1 MGGGTRKRENA
12 AENSYHNGSHRCS
25 CKEISMS
32 RLQQGSLLKL
42 KRKAGPDV
50 WVFRWYDE
58 TNGTRTYRKR
68 TLGTVA
74 RYPHLR
80 DAEKAADALRNTIN
94 SEFVVP
100 ETIAELVTHY
110 RDNELT
116 EEKKAYATIEANTH
130 YLTNH
135 IVPKWGAMYLQDVR
149 TVDVELWLH
158 SLTFAPGTR
167 SKIRN
172 IMSAVFNH
180 AIRHEWMDRNPITK
194 VRTSSK
200 RLREPDVLSPVELAA
215 LLAELD
221 LRERAMVMLAGSTG
235 LRRSELVALTWREID
250 LELMQVNV
258 HRSCVRN
265 HFGDTKTEAS
275 RKPVPLHHSVVKC
288 LQVWRKDSPYPGED
302 DFIFPSVRLEGKQP
316 LSPDTLLK
324 KIIRPAVV
332 RAGIKGK
339 AIGWHSFRHSLAT
352 NLRAA
357 GVDLK
362 TAQELLRHANSR
374 ITLDVYTRAIS
385 ATKREANN
393 RVMKM
398 VLEAG
403 KKQLSAPSPAPSKDG
418 KRDNKK
424 GAKTSSTLVSTL

>member
-1 MGGGTRKRENA
+1 
-12 AENSYHNGSHRCS
+12 
-25 CKEISMS
+25 MS

-50 WVFRWYDE
+50 WVFRWYEE

-94 SEFVVP
+94 TEFTVP
-100 ETIAELVTHY
+100 ETVAELVTHY
-110 RDNELT
+110 RNHELT
-116 EEKKAYATIEANTH
+116 EDKKAYATVEANTH
-130 YLTNH
+130 YLTNR
-135 IVPKWGAMYLQDVR
+135 IVPKWGALYLSDIR
-149 TVDVELWLH
+149 TVDVEMWLH
-158 SLTFAPGTR
+158 TLKYAPGTR

-194 VRTSSK
+194 VRVSAI
-200 RLREPDVLSPVELAA
+200 RLREPDVLSP
-215 LLAELD
+215 AEIASLIAV
-221 LRERAMVMLAGSTG
+221 LNIRERAMVMLAGSTG
-235 LRRSELVALTWREID
+235 LRRSELVALTWADID

-258 HRSCVRN
+258 RRSCVRN

-275 RKPVPLHHSVVKC
+275 RKPVPLHPSVVKC
-288 LQVWRKDSPYPGED
+288 LGVWRKESPYPGET
-302 DFIFPSVRLEGKQP
+302 DFLFPSTRLKGKKP

-324 KIIRPAVV
+324 KVIRPAIK
-332 RAGIKGK
+332 RAGIEGK

-352 NLRAA
+352 NLRSA

-393 RVMKM
+393 RVMEM
-398 VLEAG
+398 VFEAG
-403 KKQLSAPSPAPSKDG
+403 RKALSAPSPAPSKG
-418 KRDNKK
+418 AGEKTKK
-424 GAKTSSTLVSTL
+424 GADRSSTLVSTLKGGS

>member
-1 MGGGTRKRENA
+1 
-12 AENSYHNGSHRCS
+12 
-25 CKEISMS
+25 MS

-42 KRKAGPDV
+42 KRKSGPDV
-50 WVFRWYDE
+50 WVLRWYEE
-58 TNGTRTYRKR
+58 TNGKRTYRKR
-68 TLGTVA
+68 TLGTVV

-94 SEFVVP
+94 AEFTVP

-110 RDNELT
+110 RSHELT
-116 EEKKAYATIEANTH
+116 EDKKAYATVEANTH

-135 IVPKWGAMYLQDVR
+135 IVPKWGALYLSDIR

-158 SLTFAPGTR
+158 NLQYAPGTR

-194 VRTSSK
+194 VRVSAK
-200 RLREPDVLSPVELAA
+200 RLREPDVLSP
-215 LLAELD
+215 AEIASLIAV
-221 LRERAMVMLAGSTG
+221 LNIRERAMVMLAGSTG
-235 LRRSELVALTWREID
+235 LRRSELVALTWADID

-258 HRSCVRN
+258 RRSCVRN

-275 RKPVPLHHSVVKC
+275 RKPVPLHPSVVKS
-288 LQVWRKDSPYPGED
+288 LGIWRQESPYAEES
-302 DFIFPSVRLEGKQP
+302 DFLFPSLRLKGTKP

-324 KIIRPAVV
+324 KIIRPALK
-332 RAGIKGK
+332 RAGIEGK

-352 NLRAA
+352 NLRSA

-393 RVMKM
+393 RVMEM
-398 VLEAG
+398 VFEAG
-403 KKQLSAPSPAPSKDG
+403 RKTLSAPSSAPSEGAKG
-418 KRDNKK
+418 KTKK
-424 GAKTSSTLVSTL
+424 GADRSSTLVSTLKGGS

>member
-1 MGGGTRKRENA
+1 
-12 AENSYHNGSHRCS
+12 
-25 CKEISMS
+25 MS

-58 TNGTRTYRKR
+58 TDGTRTYRKR
-68 TLGTVA
+68 TIGSVA
-74 RYPHLR
+74 RFPHQQ
-80 DAEKAADALRNTIN
+80 DAERAVEALRNNIN
-94 SEFVVP
+94 SEFRVP
-100 ETIAELVTHY
+100 ETVSELVTHY
-110 RDNELT
+110 RKHELT
-116 EEKKAYATIEANTH
+116 EEKKAYATIEANSL
-130 YLTNH
+130 YLANH
-135 IVPKWGAMYLQDVR
+135 IVPKWGTEYLQDVR
-149 TVDVELWLH
+149 TVDVELWLN
-158 SLTFAPGTR
+158 SLPFAPGTR

-172 IMSAVFNH
+172 ILSAVFNH
-180 AIRHEWMDRNPITK
+180 AIRQEWMDRNPITK
-194 VRTSSK
+194 VRTSAK
-200 RLREPDVLSPVELAA
+200 RLREPDVLSPAELAA
-215 LLAELD
+215 LLAHLD

-235 LRRSELVALTWREID
+235 LRRSELVALTWCDID
-250 LELMQVNV
+250 LELLQVNV
-258 HRSCVRN
+258 RRSCVRN

-275 RKPVPLHHSVVKC
+275 RKPVPLHSSVIQC
-288 LQVWRKDSPYPGED
+288 LEVWRKESQYNSDED
-302 DFIFPSVRLEGKQP
+302 FLFPSIRLGGKQP

-324 KIIRPAVV
+324 KVIRPALL

-393 RVMKM
+393 LVMEM
-398 VLEAG
+398 VFEAG
-403 KKQLSAPSPAPSKDG
+403 KMALSAPSSAPSQGAQPQK
-418 KRDNKK
+418 KK
-424 GAKTSSTLVSTL
+424 GADRSGTLVSTLKGAS

>member
-1 MGGGTRKRENA
+1 
-12 AENSYHNGSHRCS
+12 
-25 CKEISMS
+25 MS

-42 KRKAGPDV
+42 KRKSGPDV
-50 WVFRWYDE
+50 WVFRWYEE

-68 TLGTVA
+68 TLGTVV

-80 DAEKAADALRNTIN
+80 DAEKAADALRNSIN
-94 SEFVVP
+94 SEFEVP
-100 ETIAELVTHY
+100 ETVSELVTHY
-110 RDNELT
+110 RKHELT
-116 EEKKAYATIEANTH
+116 EEKKAYATIEANTL
-130 YLTNH
+130 YLANH
-135 IVPKWGAMYLQDVR
+135 IVPKWGTSYLQDVR

-158 SLTFAPGTR
+158 TLTFAPGTR

-194 VRTSSK
+194 VRVSAR
-200 RLREPDVLSPVELAA
+200 RLREPDVLSP
-215 LLAELD
+215 AEIASLIAVLD

-235 LRRSELVALTWREID
+235 LRRSELVALTWADID
-250 LELMQVNV
+250 PELMQVNV
-258 HRSCVRN
+258 RRSCVRN

-275 RKPVPLHHSVVKC
+275 RKPVPLHPSIVKC
-288 LQVWRKDSPYPGED
+288 LDIWRKESPYPGET
-302 DFIFPSVRLEGKQP
+302 DFLFPSTRLKGKKP

-324 KIIRPAVV
+324 KIIRPALK
-332 RAGIKGK
+332 RARIEGK

-352 NLRAA
+352 NLRSA

-393 RVMKM
+393 RVMEM
-398 VLEAG
+398 VFQAG
-403 KKQLSAPSPAPSKDG
+403 EKAFSAPSPAPS
-418 KRDNKK
+418 R
-424 GAKTSSTLVSTL
+424 GAKGEMQTGANRSSTLVSTLKGGS

>member
-1 MGGGTRKRENA
+1 M
-12 AENSYHNGSHRCS
+12 
-25 CKEISMS
+25 
-32 RLQQGSLLKL
+32 QQGSLLRL

-58 TNGTRTYRKR
+58 SNGARTYRKR
-68 TLGTVA
+68 TLGTVV
-74 RYPHLR
+74 RFPHLR

-94 SEFVVP
+94 SEFRVP
-100 ETIAELVTHY
+100 ETVSELVTHY
-110 RDNELT
+110 RENELT

-135 IVPKWGAMYLQDVR
+135 IEPKWGAMYLQDVR

-158 SLTFAPGTR
+158 SLVFAPGTR

-172 IMSAVFNH
+172 IMSVVFNH
-180 AIRHEWMDRNPITK
+180 AVRHEWMDRNPITK
-194 VRTSSK
+194 VRTSAK
-200 RLREPDVLSPVELAA
+200 RLREPDVLSPAEFAS

-235 LRRSELVALTWREID
+235 LRRSELVALTWRDID
-250 LELMQVNV
+250 LELMQVYV
-258 HRSCVRN
+258 RRSCVRN

-275 RKPVPLHHSVVKC
+275 RKPVPLHPSVVEC
-288 LQVWRKDSPYPGED
+288 LGVWRKASPYPGED
-302 DFIFPSVRLEGKQP
+302 DFILPSVRLEGKQP

-324 KIIRPAVV
+324 KVIRPAVI

-339 AIGWHSFRHSLAT
+339 AIGWHSLRHSLAT

-393 RVMKM
+393 LVMTM

-403 KKQLSAPSPAPSKDG
+403 KKKALSAPSSAPSERGNAG
-418 KRDNKK
+418 KKK
-424 GAKTSSTLVSTL
+424 GAKTVSTLSSTLAGVS

>member
-1 MGGGTRKRENA
+1 
-12 AENSYHNGSHRCS
+12 
-25 CKEISMS
+25 MS

-235 LRRSELVALTWREID
+235 LRR
-250 LELMQVNV
+250 
-258 HRSCVRN
+258 N

-385 ATKREANN
+385 ASKREANN
-393 RVMKM
+393 RVMTM

-403 KKQLSAPSPAPSKDG
+403 EKKALPAPSLAPSKG
-418 KRDNKK
+418 RKTGNKK
-424 GAKTSSTLVSTL
+424 GAKAVSTLSSTLGGSS

>member
-1 MGGGTRKRENA
+1 
-12 AENSYHNGSHRCS
+12 
-25 CKEISMS
+25 MS

-42 KRKAGPDV
+42 KRKSGPDV
-50 WVFRWYDE
+50 WVFRWYEE

-68 TLGTVA
+68 TLGTVV

-94 SEFVVP
+94 SEFEVP
-100 ETIAELVTHY
+100 ETVSELVTHY
-110 RDNELT
+110 RKHELT
-116 EEKKAYATIEANTH
+116 EEKKAYATIEANTL
-130 YLTNH
+130 YLANH
-135 IVPKWGAMYLQDVR
+135 IVPKWGTSYLQDVR

-158 SLTFAPGTR
+158 TLTFAPGTR

-172 IMSAVFNH
+172 IMSALFNH

-194 VRTSSK
+194 VRASAK
-200 RLREPDVLSPVELAA
+200 RLREPDVLSPAEIAA
-215 LLAELD
+215 LIAVLD

-235 LRRSELVALTWREID
+235 LRRSELVALTWADID

-258 HRSCVRN
+258 RRSCVRN

-275 RKPVPLHHSVVKC
+275 RKPVPLHPSVVKC
-288 LQVWRKDSPYPGED
+288 LDLWRKESPYPGET
-302 DFIFPSVRLEGKQP
+302 DFLFPSTRLKGKKP

-324 KIIRPAVV
+324 KIIRPALK
-332 RAGIKGK
+332 RARIENK

-352 NLRAA
+352 NLRSA

-393 RVMKM
+393 RVMEM
-398 VLEAG
+398 VFEAG
-403 KKQLSAPSPAPSKDG
+403 EKALSAPSPAPSRGAKG
-418 KRDNKK
+418 EMKK
-424 GAKTSSTLVSTL
+424 GADRSSTLVSTLKGGS